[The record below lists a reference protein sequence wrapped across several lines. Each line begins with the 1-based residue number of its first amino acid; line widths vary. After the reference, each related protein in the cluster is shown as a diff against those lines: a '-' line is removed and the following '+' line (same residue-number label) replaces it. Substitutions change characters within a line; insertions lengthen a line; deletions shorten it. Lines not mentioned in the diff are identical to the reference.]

1 MAPSSKS
8 AKGLTKGAILTSL
21 TFQNTFIMAPKKSQN
36 SPKNIAKDT
45 DSVRKYVQ
53 TKGPT
58 KNFQQDGHW
67 IETTEKTPIL
77 ICECG
82 NSYLKTRP
90 GQKICLRCLSA
101 AR

>member
-1 MAPSSKS
+1 MKPLQPLTNKGFLTTVELPNTFMA
-8 AKGLTKGAILTSL
+8 AKKPH
-21 TFQNTFIMAPKKSQN
+21 QNTSAHVES
-36 SPKNIAKDT
+36 T
-45 DSVRKYVQ
+45 RKYVQ

-58 KNFQQDGHW
+58 KTFQQDGHW
-67 IETTEKTPIL
+67 IEKTDKTPIL

-82 NSYLKTRP
+82 NRYLKTRP

>member
-1 MAPSSKS
+1 MAPSSKPNR
-8 AKGLTKGAILTSL
+8 GLTKGVILTTVGLS
-21 TFQNTFIMAPKKSQN
+21 NTFMAGKKPLQN
-36 SPKNIAKDT
+36 AAKNM
-45 DSVRKYVQ
+45 DSTRKYVQ

-58 KNFQQDGHW
+58 KTFQQDGHW
-67 IETTEKTPIL
+67 IEKTDKTPIL

-82 NSYLKTRP
+82 NRYLKTRP

>member
-1 MAPSSKS
+1 MKPSTV
-8 AKGLTKGAILTSL
+8 KGLPLTNKGFLTRVGVP
-21 TFQNTFIMAPKKSQN
+21 NTFMATKKTQS
-36 SPKNIAKDT
+36 
-45 DSVRKYVQ
+45 DSAPATRKYVQ

-58 KNFQQDGHW
+58 KTFQQDGHW
-67 IETTEKTPIL
+67 IEKTDKTPIL

-82 NSYLKTRP
+82 NRYLKTRP